1 MPSQSKFCSARASGR
16 PIQAGDDN
24 NTSNKKFLRWDRSNL
39 ENYYNMTIHVL
50 YPIYDNV
57 VNILSVN
64 ECLSKQ
70 QIEQY
75 YTATVHAML
84 TASDQC
90 VYFIPQKSLKHW
102 WNNELSTLKSKSFNS
117 HKLWLEAGKPLN
129 GFLMDQENNRQV
141 AL

>member
-1 MPSQSKFCSARASGR
+1 MY
-16 PIQAGDDN
+16 PI
-24 NTSNKKFLRWDRSNL
+24 
-39 ENYYNMTIHVL
+39 MIML